1 MSEIKLSYAE
11 AIAEVEAIVRTMQ
24 DQWSDVD
31 KLGAMVAR
39 ATELI
44 AYCTEKL
51 RHAQAEVEKAAK
63 LN

>member
-1 MSEIKLSYAE
+1 MSEIKLTYAE

-24 DQWSDVD
+24 DQSADVD
-31 KLGAMVAR
+31 KLGVMVAR

-44 AYCTEKL
+44 TYCTDKL
-51 RHAQAEVEKAAK
+51 RHAQSEVEKAAT